1 MPSRSTLMKLAD
13 RVIQLKPSATLAVSA
28 KAQEM
33 RAQGKE
39 VLSLSVGEPDFPTP
53 PHICEAAKKAI
64 DEGFTRYTAVSG
76 IPELRAAAAA
86 YYNTHYGTRA
96 EGEHILISNGG
107 KHALYNAFQSLLSPG
122 DHVLIP
128 APYWVSYPPMVELT
142 GAKAVIIPTTAEH
155 YYKITIAELEK
166 SLTPKTRM
174 LIINSPSNPT
184 GACYTQAEV
193 NAIAAWAVAH
203 NLVVLADEIYDQLV
217 YDGIVNP
224 SFGPWWQ
231 NHPKNFVII
240 NGVAKTFAMT
250 GWRVGYALAH
260 PELIKAMGRLQGQS
274 TSNVCSISQ
283 KAALAALTGGLD
295 AVNAMKTAFERRR
308 NLAMG
313 IINTWPKVV
322 CPRPGGAFYV
332 FPDVHQYYTPEM
344 PDSATLCTLLLEKGG
359 LAIVPG
365 GAFGDDNCVRLSYA
379 VSDENLERGLR
390 ILEKFLLHT

>member
-1 MPSRSTLMKLAD
+1 MKLAD
-13 RVIQLKPSATLAVSA
+13 RVTQLKPSATLAISA

-33 RAQGKE
+33 RAQGKDI
-39 VLSLSVGEPDFPTP
+39 LSLSVGEPDFPTP
-53 PHICEAAKKAI
+53 AHICEAAKKAI
-64 DEGFTRYTAVSG
+64 DEGFTRYTAVGG
-76 IPELRAAAAA
+76 IPELRTAAAA
-86 YYNTHYGTRA
+86 YYNTHYGTQA
-96 EGEHILISNGG
+96 EADHILISNGG
-107 KHALYNAFQSLLSPG
+107 KHSLYNALQCLLSPG

-128 APYWVSYPPMVELT
+128 APYWVSYPPMVELA

-155 YYKITIAELEK
+155 HYKITITELEK

-203 NLVVLADEIYDQLV
+203 NLVVVADEIYDQLI
-217 YDGIVNP
+217 YDGGTNP

-231 NHPKNFVII
+231 KHPENFVIA

-260 PELIKAMGRLQGQS
+260 PDLIKAMARLQGQS
-274 TSNVCSISQ
+274 TSNVCSVAQ

-295 AVNAMKTAFERRR
+295 AVNAMKVAFERRR
-308 NLAMG
+308 NLAMS
-313 IINTWPKVV
+313 IISTWPKVI
-322 CPRPGGAFYV
+322 CPRPGGAFYI

-344 PDSATLCTLLLEKGG
+344 PDSTSLCTALLDKAG

-379 VSDENLERGLR
+379 VSDDNLERGLR
-390 ILEKFLLHT
+390 VLEKFLLDT